1 MRRISQGKR
10 RSPRRRLPALASR
23 GAAKRAA
30 LPDRDRRNSPM
41 AAANPKRQRRP
52 AARPA
57 AANRL
62 APPPYRAVNSR
73 RRAAAVRGGEAAQQ
87 LSPRRSRRARLV
99 RPTKAG
105 KASAMANTSHRLDA
119 GPETVHWGYFDAK
132 LPAVLRIDSGDTVTI
147 ST

>member
-10 RSPRRRLPALASR
+10 RRPRRRLAALASR

-41 AAANPKRQRRP
+41 AAANPKRQP

-62 APPPYRAVNSR
+62 GPPPYRAVNSR
-73 RRAAAVRGGEAAQQ
+73 LRAAAVRGGEAAQQ

-132 LPAVLRIDSGDTVTI
+132 
-147 ST
+147 